1 MKNKNSRSSANNETI
16 PERLK
21 RLREEAEISQAKL
34 AGLVGTKQSRISDIE
49 QGKGYLYA
57 EELPVYA
64 LALNTTVSYLVTG
77 NEPDNET
84 VSAELGL
91 SNKAVNRLAGSVK
104 KGNTLFSDAIN
115 MLFDDSDQADS
126 IFMTTGETI
135 LALFNEFVSCPDRK
149 LVVETMNFTNPAF
162 ALTTDEALQLRLINC
177 LSEFRRI
184 HPKTI
189 DE

>member
-1 MKNKNSRSSANNETI
+1 M
-16 PERLK
+16 K

-34 AGLVGTKQSRISDIE
+34 AELVGIPNHQSRISDIE
-49 QGKGYLYA
+49 KGKGYLYA

-64 LALNTTVSYLVTG
+64 KALNTTVSYLVTG
-77 NEPDNET
+77 NEPANET
-84 VSAELGL
+84 VSSELGL

-135 LALFNEFVSCPDRK
+135 LALFHEFVSCPDRK

-162 ALTTDEALQLRLINC
+162 TLTKDEALQLRLINC

-184 HPKTI
+184 HPKTA